1 MNKLISIKPGW
12 AFAVFIA
19 LDTVCVGMGMG
30 VPVFCILFGFV
41 VGWYITQ
48 SAVATTKDIR
58 GIIGKLLP
66 RAVATSAVTFV
77 VMAIIWGRCIIMLF
91 DPSSDYANFGIPLIL
106 FDPKASFIGWLVLM
120 IAISPFLQLLATLF
134 GSHLTLLHWLRSSDT
149 SR

>member
-1 MNKLISIKPGW
+1 MNKLFTIKPGW

-106 FDPKASFIGWLVLM
+106 YDPKASFIGWLVLM

-134 GSHLTLLHWLRSSDT
+134 GSHLTLLH
-149 SR
+149 